1 MFGGGRREKNTESGG
16 LFFVAEIKS
25 TMDMVMERAARMAAG
40 TAEVNFLAE
49 EQLKDGM
56 RLGAAYMRGEEAGL
70 GARLAALPPAEKGA
84 VRKGAVQAM
93 LRNIFLAREAEK
105 HALAEKAMQGLLEI
119 GQGDGELLQILAE
132 MKKIL
137 DGYRQHGEQLKE
149 QLEAQFS
156 QQMAMM
162 EQNLARQTGM
172 AMKLQPSQHPKFQEE
187 WARIQGQLNEQYGQA
202 LQQLKDLVE
211 HHLVMEIAP

>member
-1 MFGGGRREKNTESGG
+1 M
-16 LFFVAEIKS
+16 AEIKS
-25 TMDMVMERAARMAAG
+25 TMDMVLERAEKMAAG
-40 TAEVNFLAE
+40 AGESNYLAD
-49 EQLKDGM
+49 EQLKEGM
-56 RLGAAYMRGEEAGL
+56 RLGAAYMRGEGPGL
-70 GARLAALPPAEKGA
+70 GEKLAVLSPEEKVS
-84 VRKGAVQAM
+84 VRKGAVQVM

-105 HALAEKAMQGLLEI
+105 QELAEKAMHGLVEI
-119 GQGDGELLQILAE
+119 GQGDGQLLKVLAE

-156 QQMAMM
+156 QQMAVM
-162 EQNLARQTGM
+162 EQNLAKQTGQ

-202 LQQLKDLVE
+202 LKQLKDLVE
-211 HHLVMEIAP
+211 QHLAKELAP